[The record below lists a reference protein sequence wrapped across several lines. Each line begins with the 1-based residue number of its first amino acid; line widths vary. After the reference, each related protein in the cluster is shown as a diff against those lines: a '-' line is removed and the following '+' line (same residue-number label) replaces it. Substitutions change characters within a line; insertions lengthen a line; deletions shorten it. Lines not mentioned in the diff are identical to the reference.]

1 MSRGRLFA
9 ALLTALVVGIPLAS
23 AGTYEPPPMPT
34 IDPPTPP
41 ELSADSNASFT
52 FSDSDPTAT
61 FKCRL
66 DSNDDNAFASCTP
79 PQSYSGLQDAS
90 HTFDVRAVS
99 ASMEEGPWAS
109 YTWVIDTSP
118 PPPPSITGI
127 PSPNDSTPTFEF
139 ADSEPGVA
147 FRCRLDSRAFAN
159 CKSPKTY
166 ARQADGGHTFSV
178 RAVDEAGNKSSTTS
192 YTWTI
197 DTAPPVLTITQAP
210 PNPSPGSTAR
220 FEFRATDA
228 TQVTFGCRLDG
239 AAFSRCTSPTTY
251 SSLALGAHTFA
262 VRATD
267 AAGNPS
273 AAVGYGWTVK
283 DTVGPAT
290 VSRVRRNVAYG
301 LLKLAWNRPPDPDF
315 DHVRVF
321 VSKGKKGAKARR
333 QTLVYS
339 GKATHYTKKRYDNGT
354 YHRFTIVGYDVAGN
368 ASPGV
373 PVVVPPSILLRRPQ
387 LGVVV
392 HVPPRLVWAGARG
405 ASFYNVQLYRAGRK
419 ILSAWPNAPRLGL
432 KRRWSYSGHS
442 VRLKKGTYAWF
453 VWPAFGPRA
462 TSRYGHLLG
471 WSQFTVR

>member
-9 ALLTALVVGIPLAS
+9 ALLTALAVGIPLAS
-23 AGTYEPPPMPT
+23 AAPDPPPTPT
-34 IDPPTPP
+34 IDSGPPNP
-41 ELSADSNASFT
+41 SVSSNASFT
-52 FSDSDPTAT
+52 FSDTDPTVT
-61 FKCRL
+61 FRCQM
-66 DSNDDNAFASCTP
+66 DDHGFDTCHSPAEYT
-79 PQSYSGLQDAS
+79 GLADGS
-90 HTFDVRAVS
+90 HTFGVKAVDE
-99 ASMEEGPWAS
+99 ASMLESEVAVYPP
-109 YTWVIDTSP
+109 WVIDTSP
-118 PPPPSITGI
+118 PPAPTITGI

>member
-9 ALLTALVVGIPLAS
+9 ALLTALAVGIPLAS
-23 AGTYEPPPMPT
+23 AAPDPPPTPT
-34 IDPPTPP
+34 IDSGPPNP
-41 ELSADSNASFT
+41 SASSRASFT
-52 FSDSDPTAT
+52 FSDTDPTVT
-61 FKCRL
+61 FRCQI
-66 DSNDDNAFASCTP
+66 DDHGFETCQNPAEYT
-79 PQSYSGLQDAS
+79 GLADGS
-90 HTFDVRAVS
+90 HTFGVKAVDE
-99 ASMEEGPWAS
+99 ASMLESEVAVYPP
-109 YTWVIDTSP
+109 WVIDTTP
-118 PPPPSITGI
+118 PPAPTITGT

-166 ARQADGGHTFSV
+166 APQADGGHTFSV

-228 TQVTFGCRLDG
+228 TQVTFSCRLDG

-273 AAVGYGWTVK
+273 AVVGYGWTVK

-333 QTLVYS
+333 QTLAYS

-405 ASFYNVQLYRAGRK
+405 ASFYNVQLYRGGRK
-419 ILSAWPNAPRLGL
+419 ILSAWPNAPKLGL

-442 VRLKKGTYAWF
+442 VRLRKGTYAWF

>member
-23 AGTYEPPPMPT
+23 AGTNDPLPVPT
-34 IDPPTPP
+34 VDSGPQNPTR
-41 ELSADSNASFT
+41 ETTATFT
-52 FSDSDPTAT
+52 FSDTSSDPAVT
-61 FKCRL
+61 FQCQL
-66 DSNDDNAFASCTP
+66 DNGDFTDCTTP
-79 PQSYSGLQDAS
+79 TQPYTGLTIGS
-90 HTFDVRAVS
+90 HTFRVKAILGPEEAVS
-99 ASMEEGPWAS
+99 DPYS
-109 YTWVIDTSP
+109 WVIDTTP
-118 PPPPSITGI
+118 PPATTITGT
-127 PSPNDSTPTFEF
+127 PSPHDSTPTFEF

-178 RAVDEAGNKSSTTS
+178 RAVDEAGNKSSTIS

-197 DTAPPVLTITQAP
+197 DTAPPLLTITQAP

-228 TQVTFGCRLDG
+228 TPVTFACRLDS
-239 AAFSRCTSPTTY
+239 AAFSPCSSPTTY
-251 SSLALGAHTFA
+251 SSLAPGAHTFA

-267 AAGNPS
+267 AAGHSS

-283 DTVGPAT
+283 DTVGPVT